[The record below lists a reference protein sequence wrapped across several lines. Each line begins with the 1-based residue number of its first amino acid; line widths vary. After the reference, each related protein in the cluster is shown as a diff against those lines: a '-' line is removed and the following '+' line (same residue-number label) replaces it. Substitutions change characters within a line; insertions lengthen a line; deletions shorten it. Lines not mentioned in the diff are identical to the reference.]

1 MDLESLKYSELQKL
15 AKSVGIKANQKTEKL
30 LKALKDYYS
39 DREANENGTS
49 ESNKTTVGASSPRP
63 VHEQGDSSAESTQPQ
78 EGGKKSKRRSTFE
91 LEEPSLSR
99 ETGAKGGTR
108 RNTFE
113 LNEPALGKIGTPSE
127 AGEKGRKKRRSTF
140 ELDNPSLDKGTP
152 RAAEAQGRT
161 RSSTDKGTPSG
172 LKERKR
178 HSTFKLDKPSLG
190 APVTPE
196 ISKPVCKTPSDA
208 DKSASSSKAA
218 GDSSSPGV
226 QTMLDSMSGEMN
238 SAERKKRLMDAIDKK
253 VEGKMKNS
261 PQVTSNIPRFAAF
274 LAKRNQEQKKP
285 VTPGNK
291 DWEKVHKK
299 AFAKFDSLDVYLEK
313 KRKRTEDL
321 TASVKKARTVLHE
334 VQEAVTKLKNK
345 RTPSLGKK
353 QADAPFKP
361 TVTST
366 KNISFNFGASSGAS
380 QKPKTPLGRR
390 STHSAA
396 KPFKP
401 TVVSTKDMNL
411 NFTASKTPSNGVSV
425 KAVTKQ
431 RGSGCGVRASNN
443 QHPHDTTAA
452 GNVSTRKSFATPF
465 KFTGNLNTSQAKS
478 TTKPAFDLK
487 ASLARPITWKPH
499 TGKLK
504 PMDYSL
510 YGGADAANRSVSKAS
525 SNRHLDMYKSHKT
538 NPRAGRRA
546 AAAAHRTEQK
556 GRLQMKRRGI
566 SAAP

>member
-49 ESNKTTVGASSPRP
+49 EILIKAPR
-63 VHEQGDSSAESTQPQ
+63 VQ
-78 EGGKKSKRRSTFE
+78 RR
-91 LEEPSLSR
+91 
-99 ETGAKGGTR
+99 A
-108 RNTFE
+108 
-113 LNEPALGKIGTPSE
+113 
-127 AGEKGRKKRRSTF
+127 
-140 ELDNPSLDKGTP
+140 
-152 RAAEAQGRT
+152 GRT

-178 HSTFKLDKPSLG
+178 HSTFKLDKRVL
-190 APVTPE
+190 V
-196 ISKPVCKTPSDA
+196 
-208 DKSASSSKAA
+208 
-218 GDSSSPGV
+218 
-226 QTMLDSMSGEMN
+226 
-238 SAERKKRLMDAIDKK
+238 
-253 VEGKMKNS
+253 
-261 PQVTSNIPRFAAF
+261 PQYS
-274 LAKRNQEQKKP
+274 RNQQ
-285 VTPGNK
+285 TCNK

>member
-1 MDLESLKYSELQKL
+1 M
-15 AKSVGIKANQKTEKL
+15 
-30 LKALKDYYS
+30 
-39 DREANENGTS
+39 
-49 ESNKTTVGASSPRP
+49 
-63 VHEQGDSSAESTQPQ
+63 
-78 EGGKKSKRRSTFE
+78 
-91 LEEPSLSR
+91 
-99 ETGAKGGTR
+99 
-108 RNTFE
+108 
-113 LNEPALGKIGTPSE
+113 
-127 AGEKGRKKRRSTF
+127 
-140 ELDNPSLDKGTP
+140 
-152 RAAEAQGRT
+152 
-161 RSSTDKGTPSG
+161 
-172 LKERKR
+172 
-178 HSTFKLDKPSLG
+178 
-190 APVTPE
+190 
-196 ISKPVCKTPSDA
+196 
-208 DKSASSSKAA
+208 AA

-226 QTMLDSMSGEMN
+226 QTMLD
-238 SAERKKRLMDAIDKK
+238 LC
-253 VEGKMKNS
+253 
-261 PQVTSNIPRFAAF
+261 
-274 LAKRNQEQKKP
+274 
-285 VTPGNK
+285 NK

-366 KNISFNFGASSGAS
+366 KNISFNFGASS
-380 QKPKTPLGRR
+380 
-390 STHSAA
+390 
-396 KPFKP
+396 
-401 TVVSTKDMNL
+401 
-411 NFTASKTPSNGVSV
+411 
-425 KAVTKQ
+425 
-431 RGSGCGVRASNN
+431 
-443 QHPHDTTAA
+443 
-452 GNVSTRKSFATPF
+452 ATPF